1 MPLTDLCLFR
11 RAALFVPLLLAIL
24 ATSAPAVDFDTAMD
38 GFEDQ
43 IDDMMAAWQTPGLAV
58 AVVKDGKLVYA
69 KGFGFRDQEK
79 ALEVSPETLFPIGSC
94 TKAFTATALALLA
107 SKGKLSLDAPVES
120 YIPWFRMA
128 DGYASSNV
136 TARDMLLHRT
146 GLPRY
151 DSLLGVRPDLSRKGL
166 VEVLAHLA
174 PNKPFRYG
182 FEYDNIMY
190 AAAGYLLES
199 VSKKPWDDYV
209 REELLTPIGIT
220 PQFTL
225 FSTKGMDDNPM
236 AARPYVVKKNRPERV
251 PYADLDAIGPAG
263 SIVSN
268 ALEMA
273 KWVLFNLNN
282 GKAGD
287 VQVVPGAAMADVH
300 QPGIVMTTGKRDP
313 SMPIVAYALGWG
325 VTDYRG
331 RLLLMHDGET
341 DGFHSHISFM
351 PDDGIGVVVLGN
363 RSDGSALPKCAALLI
378 YDLVFGL
385 DPLPWS
391 DKELAGRAA
400 ADKEREKRLDAL
412 SNAIPS
418 GTSPSH
424 PLADYAG
431 KYENPAY
438 GVLTVEAE
446 GGGLSVELGGEKLS
460 LAHSMYDI
468 FIPEGGDVP
477 ETTLRFDV
485 NAAGAVTEVL
495 IPLEPGMP
503 EMAFTRIAETKE
515 KKKKK

>member
-11 RAALFVPLLLAIL
+11 RTLVLFVLFSLCAGPAL
-24 ATSAPAVDFDTAMD
+24 AVDFDTAMD
-38 GFEDQ
+38 GFEDE
-43 IDDMMAAWQTPGLAV
+43 IDDMMAGWQTPGLAV
-58 AVVKDGKLVYA
+58 AVVRDGKIVYA
-69 KGFGFRDQEK
+69 KGFGYRDRETGD
-79 ALEVSPETLFPIGSC
+79 EVSPETLFPIGSC

-107 SKGKLSLDAPVES
+107 SKGKFDLDAPVER

-128 DGYASSNV
+128 DAYASSNV

-151 DSLLGVRPDLSRKGL
+151 DSLLGARPDLSRKGL
-166 VEVLAHLA
+166 VEVLAHLK
-174 PNKPFRYG
+174 PNKPFRYA

-199 VSKKPWDDYV
+199 VSKKTWEDYV
-209 REELLTPIGIT
+209 REELFTPIGIP
-220 PQFTL
+220 PQFAL
-225 FSTKGMDDNPM
+225 FTTKGLDGNPN
-236 AARPYVVKKNRPERV
+236 AARPYVVRKDRPERV

-268 ALEMA
+268 VLEMA
-273 KWVLFNLNN
+273 KWVMFNIDE

-287 VQVVPGAAMADVH
+287 AQVVPAASMRDVH
-300 QPGIVMTTGKRDP
+300 RPGVVIPQDKTEPAMPMT
-313 SMPIVAYALGWG
+313 AYALGWG

-351 PDDGIGVVVLGN
+351 PDEKLGVVVLSN
-363 RSDGSALPKCAALLI
+363 RSDGSQLPKSAAFLI

-385 DPLPWS
+385 DPIPWS
-391 DKELAGRAA
+391 DKGLAERAA
-400 ADKEREKRLDAL
+400 AEKEREAKLEAAK
-412 SNAIPS
+412 NAAAS
-418 GTSPSH
+418 GTDPSH
-424 PLADYAG
+424 PLADYVG

-446 GGGLSVELGGEKLS
+446 GGGLSAALGDEKLT
-460 LAHSMYDI
+460 LDHRMYDI
-468 FIPEGGDVP
+468 FAPDNAEFA
-477 ETTLRFDV
+477 ETTLRFDM
-485 NAAGAVTEVL
+485 NASGAVDKVL

-503 EMAFTRIAETKE
+503 EMAFARMKETKE